1 MIHYWVI
8 QITWSLSMAFQPFSD
23 SRFLGLSRSIK
34 ADLPVTTIYRL
45 AAISAAIATSACPGR
60 AILVNNTSGF
70 VNPVVTTNFNPI
82 PIDSFSSGPLFF
94 TASNGDSIRFNST
107 NSGSVI
113 NYSGAYGFSSNG
125 FWSNLPMAGLN
136 WFSGFMDFTFIDGPV
151 SAVGGFL
158 NWSPNT
164 NNPNEM
170 YIAALDGAGNVLETY
185 GLNFSTGGGTNTG
198 SDYFIQRS
206 TADIATLRLG
216 DSYVGI
222 ANFTFDD
229 APGMAA
235 VPGPLPVFGAA
246 AAFGYSRKLRKRIVS
261 SKAVSVANAIL

>member
-1 MIHYWVI
+1 MK
-8 QITWSLSMAFQPFSD
+8 A
-23 SRFLGLSRSIK
+23 GLSVS
-34 ADLPVTTIYRL
+34 TIWRL
-45 AAISAAIATSACPGR
+45 AAISAAVAASGCPGR

-82 PIDSFSSGPLFF
+82 PIDTFSGGPLLF
-94 TASNGDSIRFNST
+94 TASNGDSIRFTST
-107 NSGSVI
+107 TARQGTPII
-113 NYSGAYGFSSNG
+113 NFRGVSYFGYNG
-125 FWSNLPMAGLN
+125 LWSNLPMAGLGESN
-136 WFSGFMDFTFIDGPV
+136 GFIDFTFINGPV

-158 NWSPNT
+158 NWGRGT
-164 NNPNEM
+164 FYHDEM

-198 SDYFIQRS
+198 SSYFIQRS

-216 DSYVGI
+216 NSYAAI
-222 ANFTFDD
+222 ANFTFDA

-261 SKAVSVANAIL
+261 SKAVPVANAIL